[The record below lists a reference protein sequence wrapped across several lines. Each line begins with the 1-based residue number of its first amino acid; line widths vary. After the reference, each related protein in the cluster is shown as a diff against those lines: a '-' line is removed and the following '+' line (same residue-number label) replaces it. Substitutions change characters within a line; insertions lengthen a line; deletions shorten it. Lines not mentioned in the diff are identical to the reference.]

1 MAAPNIIALS
11 ASGQP
16 VVLMTVPSV
25 PNPMQAYHGLY
36 YRLQHQVQPT
46 AQHQSRPLV
55 QRQLQAPTHF
65 QPQPQSQT
73 QARPQAQ
80 VQSQDQRPY
89 QLQPQP
95 QNRPRF
101 QVQSQG
107 QPHYQPHPH
116 PLHQRQTQPQDQP
129 QVRVQPQFR
138 FQAQAHAQALR
149 QLQSQA
155 QAQAQAEASQARAQ
169 AQAQQAREAQA
180 QAQLQSQSRVLQAQ
194 AQTQADPQAH
204 TYPSEASQDRNGP
217 ASSAPYRLS
226 SVEVLLH
233 QALHENQTQLQV
245 AHSKIF
251 ADVQRIQQHLLRELN
266 LHSELMVRWNPPMY
280 AGANA
285 RMSTIQKEAKE
296 LMQGV
301 WNGLREVHDGSQGRL
316 WQLLCGAKRIH
327 QEASMQVTTDPV
339 ASPSLH
345 AAMVAMFSESL
356 VEEHD
361 VGGSAPQ
368 QTGPIPPPLRSD
380 AAPVARRATP
390 PPSVPSTAALYPDFP
405 FIPLI
410 PVPKRER
417 EDDDDFDNSRLFKC
431 EDSDCDSPTGSNGMS
446 PVGGDGASDTTLE
459 EEDEEGES
467 SSLFALFGENEGRRV
482 RQRAR

>member
-11 ASGQP
+11 ASGEP

-36 YRLQHQVQPT
+36 HRLQHQVQPT
-46 AQHQSRPLV
+46 AQHQSRPLDL
-55 QRQLQAPTHF
+55 RQLQASTHF
-65 QPQPQSQT
+65 QP
-73 QARPQAQ
+73 
-80 VQSQDQRPY
+80 

-107 QPHYQPHPH
+107 QPHYQPL
-116 PLHQRQTQPQDQP
+116 PLPQRQTHPQDQP
-129 QVRVQPQFR
+129 QVRIQPQFR

-194 AQTQADPQAH
+194 AQAQSQSQAQSQADPQAQ
-204 TYPSEASQDRNGP
+204 TYPSEARQDRNGP
-217 ASSAPYRLS
+217 ATSAPYRLS

-266 LHSELMVRWNPPMY
+266 LHSELMVRWNPPMH

-361 VGGSAPQ
+361 VGGSALQ